1 MDCALRTERGQLP
14 KLPLLIL
21 ATPRWWWENS
31 SRISASEMACVS
43 LGFLAVPF
51 RRMVF
56 SFSMGETVGVSGS
69 VVIVIVWG
77 ESEPLVVGG
86 WWLAVGDNIAGE
98 RK

>member
-1 MDCALRTERGQLP
+1 MTCA
-14 KLPLLIL
+14 
-21 ATPRWWWENS
+21 
-31 SRISASEMACVS
+31 S
-43 LGFLAVPF
+43 LGFLPVPF
-51 RRMVF
+51 RWVVL
-56 SFSMGETVGVSGS
+56 SFSMVGVSGS